1 VTRLC
6 LPLAL
11 SLAVLAVVPSVGA
24 AAPPPRDQHIVVLK
38 AGVDAGQ
45 VARDHRDRHGVAI
58 VHVYGRAL
66 NGYAARI
73 AAGRLDALRS
83 DRRVAYVE
91 RDGEVRASETQ
102 ANATWGLDRVDQRV
116 LPLSGTF
123 SYASTGS
130 GVTAY
135 VIDTGILAGHED
147 FGGRV
152 GGGYTAIADGRGTSD
167 CNGHG
172 THVAATVGG
181 ARYGVAK
188 SVRLIP
194 VRVLD
199 CNGSGTISGVI
210 AGVDWVTKNAA
221 KPAVANMSLGA
232 GVSSSLDSAVK
243 NSVGSG
249 VTYTLAAGND
259 GADACNYS
267 PARVPEGLTI
277 GASTSSD
284 AKPSWSNWGGCVD
297 WFAPGASITSAYHTS
312 TTATATMSGTS
323 MAAPHGA
330 GAAALYL
337 QGQPA
342 ATPATVV
349 SFLADALT
357 KAIVSSSNSANND
370 LLFAG
375 PSDSETVNRAPTAR
389 FTHSCSELACA
400 FDGSTSSDS
409 DGSIA
414 SYAWSLGDGTSATK
428 ATTQHRY
435 AANGSYAVTL
445 TVTDD
450 KGATASTSQTIT
462 VAAATSNPISLSA
475 SAYKVKGF
483 QHTDLKWS
491 GATTTNVD
499 IWRNAK
505 IVSTTA
511 NDGAHIDKIG
521 QKGSG
526 TYTYKVCQAGTST
539 CSGDVVVTF

>member
-1 VTRLC
+1 MSRLC
-6 LPLAL
+6 LLVAV
-11 SLAVLAVVPSVGA
+11 SLAVLAVVPAVGA
-24 AAPPPRDQHIVVLK
+24 AAAPPRDQYIVVLK
-38 AGVDAGQ
+38 GDADAGQ

-58 VHVYGRAL
+58 VHVYGSAL

-73 AAGRLDALRS
+73 AAARLDALRA

-102 ANATWGLDRVDQRV
+102 SNATWGLDRVDQRA
-116 LPLSGTF
+116 LPLSGTY

-135 VIDTGILAGHED
+135 VIDTGILAGHQD

-152 GGGYTAIADGRGTSD
+152 SGGYTAIADGGGTSD

-172 THVAATVGG
+172 THVAGTVGG
-181 ARYGVAK
+181 ATYGVAK

-199 CNGSGTISGVI
+199 CNGSGTVSGVI

-232 GVSSSLDSAVK
+232 GASSSLDTAVK
-243 NSVGSG
+243 NSIASG
-249 VTYTLAAGND
+249 VTYSLPAGND

-267 PARVPEGLTI
+267 PGRVPEGLTI
-277 GASTSSD
+277 AAATSSD
-284 AKPSWSNWGGCVD
+284 AKPSWSNWGACVD

-337 QGQPA
+337 QGQPS
-342 ATPATVV
+342 ATPATVA
-349 SFLADALT
+349 SFLASVLT
-357 KAIVSSSNSANND
+357 KGIITSSNSANNH
-370 LLFAG
+370 LLFVG
-375 PSDSETVNRAPTAR
+375 PSDSEPVNSAPTAR
-389 FTHSCSELACA
+389 FTYSCSLLACA

-414 SYAWSLGDGTSATK
+414 TYAWSLGDGTSKTG
-428 ATTQHRY
+428 ATTQHTY
-435 AANGSYAVTL
+435 AGDGSYTVTL

-450 KGATASTSQTIT
+450 KGATASASQTIT

-475 SAYKVKGF
+475 SAYKIKGF
-483 QHTDLKWS
+483 QHVDLKWS
-491 GATTTNVD
+491 GATSTNVD
-499 IWRNAK
+499 VWRNTTK
-505 IVSTTA
+505 ISTTA
-511 NDGAHIDKIG
+511 NDGAHTDKIG

-526 TYTYKVCQAGTST
+526 TYTYKVCEAGTST
-539 CSGDVVVTF
+539 CSANVSVTF